1 MGDANQRAAVGVQD
15 KSLLGLSVA
24 ITGKAIDMDTIQI
37 LDPEPFGKI
46 MNWMVQGMNE
56 SLKNNSLSLDIC
68 TVLGWEQDDG
78 SLIVRLMH
86 KSAVNDEFR
95 ISPEKWRP
103 ATPEALKQAG
113 LNLDSPEG
121 AVLMKELADSALAI
135 HERAKKSDLRPSAT
149 DLAEMLDSV
158 FMVIGHTPAGLHL
171 LNSIASHNP
180 NLITAADR
188 WIESGAKYFTA
199 FLERNGNINAAE
211 VRTARAD
218 DELMGILARHA
229 ASNPDIAKTGLNIC
243 GAAPEI
249 ERAAYAL
256 WSAHNG
262 NMALTR

>member
-1 MGDANQRAAVGVQD
+1 MGDANQRATEGIQNE
-15 KSLLGLSVA
+15 SLLGLSVA
-24 ITGKAIDMDTIQI
+24 ITGKVIDMDTVQI

-56 SLKNNSLSLDIC
+56 SLKNNSLALDIC
-68 TVLGWEQDDG
+68 TVMGWEQEDG

-86 KSAVNDEFR
+86 KTVVNDEFR
-95 ISPEKWRP
+95 ISPEKWQS
-103 ATPEALKQAG
+103 ATPEVLQQAG

-121 AVLMKELADSALAI
+121 AALMKELADTALSM
-135 HERAKKSDLRPSAT
+135 HKKAKESEPPPSAT
-149 DLAEMLDSV
+149 ELADMLDSV
-158 FMVIGHTPAGLHL
+158 LMVIGHTPAGLHL

-199 FLERNGNINAAE
+199 FLERNGNINPAE
-211 VRTARAD
+211 IRLANAE
-218 DELMGILARHA
+218 DELLGLLARHA
-229 ASNPDIAKTGLNIC
+229 ASNPDIARTGLNVC
-243 GAAPEI
+243 GIAPDI
-249 ERAAYAL
+249 ERASYAL